1 MADAQSPKPKAQSPK
16 PKAQSLDLTGGIM
29 KRLTIVCL
37 LGACVMAAATLA
49 AQEKKYGNGV
59 SLTTATTVER
69 LLASPDQYLGKTVR
83 VDGVVTAV
91 CDMAGCWMEL
101 ADQKADPKTAKSLR
115 FKVDDGVIVFP
126 VEAKGK
132 RASAEGVF
140 EKVGEAMAKE
150 YAADQE
156 RSKGGDTTNAVPA
169 FQVKATGAVI
179 Y

>member
-1 MADAQSPKPKAQSPK
+1 
-16 PKAQSLDLTGGIM
+16 M
-29 KRLTIVCL
+29 KRWML
-37 LGACVMAAATLA
+37 ACVLGVCMTAAATA
-49 AQEKKYGNGV
+49 TAQEKKYGNGV
-59 SLTTATTVER
+59 SLKTATTVEQ
-69 LLASPDQYLGKTVR
+69 LLAAPEQYVGKTVR

-91 CDMAGCWMEL
+91 CDMAGCWMEI
-101 ADQKADPKTAKSLR
+101 ADQKAEPGNAKSLR

-126 VEAKGK
+126 VAAKGK

-140 EKVGEAMAKE
+140 EKVGVAMAKE

-156 RSKGGDTTNAVPA
+156 KSKGGDTKNAVPS